1 MRFGAPPPRPSR
13 AKAAARGMIALA
25 DPYIVSQECVC
36 LYSWMSAHMPE
47 RME

>member
-1 MRFGAPPPRPSR
+1 MRLGALPARPSSG
-13 AKAAARGMIALA
+13 KAAARGAIALA

>member
-1 MRFGAPPPRPSR
+1 MRLGAPPPCPNSDGV
-13 AKAAARGMIALA
+13 AAHGMIAPA
-25 DPYIVSQECVC
+25 NTYIVSQECVC